1 MATGVIMPRQGQSV
15 ESCIITKWNVKKG
28 DSVKEGD
35 VLFEYETDKAAF
47 EEEAKVNGTVLE
59 ILAEE
64 GDDVPCLDTV
74 CVIGNEG
81 DDISEFLSASSGI
94 EEEAEVKNEAG
105 EAKEEVV
112 IVSTKKGDEEKVS
125 PRAKMM
131 AEEKNLDLSKAV
143 PTGPDGRIIERDVL
157 TLAKNGFKIVKGED
171 KEEVCDAVDVNV
183 ANNAEIAEYEDIKH
197 SNVRKVIAKS
207 MHASLTNMAQ
217 LTFNRS
223 FDATEMMSYRKTLK
237 KSSEAMGLVNITI
250 NDIIM
255 YAVSRTLLE
264 HKSFNAHYDDE
275 KLRVFN
281 NVNLGMAV
289 DTPRGL
295 LVPTIFNANKMSLNE
310 ISLRAKE
317 LGSMAGEGKISPDLL
332 TGASFTVSNLGS
344 FGIESFTP
352 IVNPPQTGIL
362 GVCGLTDKV
371 KVVEGNIVPYK
382 SMNLSL
388 TCDHRAVDGAD
399 AARLLKDLCENL
411 ENFSALLAK

>member
-15 ESCIITKWNVKKG
+15 ESCIITKWNFKKG
-28 DSVKEGD
+28 DDVKEGD

-47 EEEAKVNGTVLE
+47 EEEASVSGTVLAV
-59 ILAEE
+59 LAEE

-74 CVIGNEG
+74 CVIGSDGE
-81 DDISEFLSASSGI
+81 DISEFLSVAD
-94 EEEAEVKNEAG
+94 ENEVSED
-105 EAKEEVV
+105 
-112 IVSTKKGDEEKVS
+112 IPEEKEDTNKTVITNVTGKAEDNKIS

-131 AEEKNLDLSKAV
+131 AEDRNLDLSKAV
-143 PTGPDGRIIERDVL
+143 PTGPDGRIIERDVVE
-157 TLAKNGFKIVKGED
+157 LAKNGHKLIKGEVI
-171 KEEVCDAVDVNV
+171 EEVSLPVNEPVV
-183 ANNAEIAEYEDIKH
+183 AEAEYEDIKH
-197 SNVRKVIAKS
+197 SNVRKVIARS

-223 FDATEMMSYRKTLK
+223 FDATGMMNYRKAIKAGSDQL
-237 KSSEAMGLVNITI
+237 GLTNITI

-255 YAVSRTLLE
+255 YAVSRTLLN

-310 ISLRAKE
+310 LSLRAKE

-344 FGIESFTP
+344 LGIESFTP

-362 GVCGLTDKV
+362 GVCGLVDKV
-371 KVVEGNIVPYK
+371 KVVDGNLVSYK

-399 AARLLKDLCENL
+399 AARLLKDLCESL
-411 ENFSALLAK
+411 ENFIALLAK